1 MRREIA
7 PKLKKII
14 NDSVSLAREMG
25 DVEVK
30 PEHIILSII
39 DDNDNDCVTIL
50 NDMGFN
56 ISELNDT
63 TYLELT
69 NANLTP
75 RVKKISIPFNKEV
88 KTLLDVLD
96 YEAKLLNDTHINS
109 SHMLLSIL
117 NVDNKIKIH
126 STLKEKHSLTY
137 DKFFNAVKNG
147 KNDVKNITNQS
158 DEFDSNYY
166 DAGDKNDKKIKK
178 TNVSKTPVL
187 DNFCSDITKL
197 VEENKID
204 QVIGRTEEIK
214 RVIQILSRRRKNNP
228 ILIGEAGTGKSA
240 IAEGIALLIK
250 SNNPPINLI
259 GKRLLSLDLTSMV
272 AGTKFRGQFEERAK
286 AILDELKQ
294 NKDVILFIDEMHTFV
309 GAGSASGS
317 LDASNIFKPAL
328 SRGEIQVIG
337 ATTLDEFREY
347 IEKDKALVRR
357 FQQVIIEPT
366 TIEQTKEILSNIK
379 PIYEKHHRVQYTDEA
394 INDCVILA
402 DRYITERAMPD
413 KAIDILDEAGA
424 STNVSY
430 EIPENIKLLESQK
443 EDIIKKKKEVVQQ
456 QNYEIAAE
464 LRDAETKIKD
474 ELSKAKS
481 EWLSGLNKK
490 RTIVDSKIIYETISM
505 MTGIPLTKLSTKEN
519 KKLLSMDK
527 NLMGRV
533 IGQDEAVTKVIKAI
547 KRNRVGIRDK
557 SRVMGAMMFTGS
569 SGVGKTLLT
578 KLLAE
583 EIFGDSSA
591 LIRIDMSEYME
602 KHTVSKLIGSP
613 PGYVGFEA
621 GGQLTE
627 KIRRKPYSLVLF
639 DEIEKAHEDVY
650 DLLLQLLDEGHLT
663 DNIGRKINFKNC
675 LVIMTSNIGVKE
687 LNSFST
693 SMGFQTESVSKNDE
707 ERKKSIIEK
716 ALKKRFKPE
725 FLNRLDDIITFN
737 SLKEEDIH
745 KIVSLETDKL
755 KERLNELGFTL
766 KIHKSVVEFI
776 AKNGYDENYG
786 ARPIKRAIQKYIED
800 PLADEILNEN
810 FIEGD
815 TINILLNKEKTELVM
830 KKG

>member
-1 MRREIA
+1 MRREMV

-14 NDSVSLAREMG
+14 SNSVNLARELG

-30 PEHIILSII
+30 PEHLLLSII
-39 DDNDNDCVTIL
+39 DDNDNDCVKVLNNMGYDLSKIYETIHL
-50 NDMGFN
+50 LLINSD
-56 ISELNDT
+56 
-63 TYLELT
+63 
-69 NANLTP
+69 LTP
-75 RVKKISIPFNKEV
+75 KVKRISVQYNKEV
-88 KTLLDVLD
+88 KSLLETLDT
-96 YEAKLLNDTHINS
+96 EAKSLNDNHIDTNHLILGLLNSETR
-109 SHMLLSIL
+109 
-117 NVDNKIKIH
+117 IKT
-126 STLKEKHSLTY
+126 TLKDDYNLTY
-137 DKFFNAVKNG
+137 ERYVKT
-147 KNDVKNITNQS
+147 VKKTKENITNNA
-158 DEFDSNYY
+158 DEYDPNYDSGEKYN
-166 DAGDKNDKKIKK
+166 KPNKKSSV
-178 TNVSKTPVL
+178 TKTPVL

-204 QVIGRTEEIK
+204 QVIGRADEIK

-228 ILIGEAGTGKSA
+228 ILIGEAGAGKSA

-250 SNNPPINLI
+250 GDNPPINLI
-259 GKRLLSLDLTSMV
+259 GKRLLSLDLTSMI

-294 NKDVILFIDEMHTFV
+294 NKDVILFIDEIHTFI

-317 LDASNIFKPAL
+317 LDAANIFKPAL

-337 ATTLDEFREY
+337 ATTLDEFREHV
-347 IEKDKALVRR
+347 EKDKALVRR
-357 FQQVIIEPT
+357 FQQVIVEPT
-366 TIEQTKEILSNIK
+366 TVEQTKEILSKIK
-379 PIYEKHHRVQYTDEA
+379 TVYEKHHRVQYTDEA
-394 INDCVILA
+394 INDCVVLA
-402 DRYITERAMPD
+402 DRYITDRAMPD

-443 EDIIKKKKEVVQQ
+443 EEIIKKKMEVVQQ

-464 LRDAETKIKD
+464 LRDSEAKIKE
-474 ELSKAKS
+474 ELVKAKS
-481 EWLSGLNKK
+481 EWMSGLNKK
-490 RTIVDSKIIYETISM
+490 RTIVDSKIIHETISM

-527 NLMGRV
+527 NLMGKV

-557 SRVMGAMMFTGS
+557 SRVMSAMMFTGA

-591 LIRIDMSEYME
+591 LVRIDMSEYME

-687 LNSFST
+687 LNSFGS
-693 SMGFQTESVSKNDE
+693 SMGFQTESVNKNDE

-737 SLKEEDIH
+737 SLKEDDIH

-755 KERLNELGFTL
+755 KERLDELGFSL

-800 PLADEILNEN
+800 PLADEILNET
-810 FIEGD
+810 FVEGD
-815 TINILLNKEKTELVM
+815 TINIILNKEKTEVLM
-830 KKG
+830 KKV

>member
-1 MRREIA
+1 MV

-14 NDSVSLAREMG
+14 SNSVNLARELG

-30 PEHIILSII
+30 PEHLLLSII
-39 DDNDNDCVTIL
+39 DDNDNDCVKVLNNMGYDLSKIYETIHL
-50 NDMGFN
+50 LLINSD
-56 ISELNDT
+56 
-63 TYLELT
+63 
-69 NANLTP
+69 LTP
-75 RVKKISIPFNKEV
+75 KVRRISVQYNKEV
-88 KTLLDVLD
+88 KSLLETIDS
-96 YEAKLLNDTHINS
+96 EAKLLNDNHIDTNHLILGLLNS
-109 SHMLLSIL
+109 ETR
-117 NVDNKIKIH
+117 IKT
-126 STLKEKHSLTY
+126 TLKDDYNLTY
-137 DKFFNAVKNG
+137 ERYVKT
-147 KNDVKNITNQS
+147 VKKTKENITNNA
-158 DEFDSNYY
+158 DEYDPNYDSSEKYN
-166 DAGDKNDKKIKK
+166 KSTKKSMV
-178 TNVSKTPVL
+178 TKTPVL

-204 QVIGRTEEIK
+204 QVIGRADEIK

-228 ILIGEAGTGKSA
+228 ILIGEAGAGKSA

-250 SNNPPINLI
+250 GDNPPINLI
-259 GKRLLSLDLTSMV
+259 GKRLLSLDLTSMI

-294 NKDVILFIDEMHTFV
+294 NRDVILFIDEIHTFI

-317 LDASNIFKPAL
+317 LDAANIFKPAL

-337 ATTLDEFREY
+337 ATTLDEFREHV
-347 IEKDKALVRR
+347 EKDKALVRR

-366 TIEQTKEILSNIK
+366 TVEQTKEILSKIK
-379 PIYEKHHRVQYTDEA
+379 TVYEKHHRVQYTDEA
-394 INDCVILA
+394 INDCVVLA
-402 DRYITERAMPD
+402 DRYITDRAMPD

-443 EDIIKKKKEVVQQ
+443 EEIIKKKMEVVQQ

-464 LRDAETKIKD
+464 LRDSEAKIKE
-474 ELSKAKS
+474 ELVKAKS
-481 EWLSGLNKK
+481 EWMSGLNKK
-490 RTIVDSKIIYETISM
+490 RTIVDSKIIHETISM

-527 NLMGRV
+527 NLMGKV

-557 SRVMGAMMFTGS
+557 SRVMSAMMFTGA

-591 LIRIDMSEYME
+591 LVRIDMSEYME

-687 LNSFST
+687 LNCFGS
-693 SMGFQTESVSKNDE
+693 SMGFQTESVNKNDE

-737 SLKEEDIH
+737 SLKEDDIH

-755 KERLNELGFTL
+755 KGRLDELGFSL
-766 KIHKSVVEFI
+766 KIHKSVIEFI

-800 PLADEILNEN
+800 PLADEILNET
-810 FIEGD
+810 FVEGD
-815 TINILLNKEKTELVM
+815 TINIILNKEKTEVLM
-830 KKG
+830 KKV